1 MIRPIAVEI
10 GYQTHI
16 LKGFT
21 RSNVVGIDTGCWGAR
36 VFDVLTT
43 ILFLFLFPSFLL
55 GGLAI
60 VRPRG
65 A

>member
-1 MIRPIAVEI
+1 MSRPIAVET

-16 LKGFT
+16 LRGFNK
-21 RSNVVGIDTGCWGAR
+21 SDVVGIDTGCWGAQ
-36 VFDVLTT
+36 VSVVLTT
-43 ILFLFLFPSFLL
+43 ILLLFLPPSLLL
-55 GGLAI
+55 GGLVA